1 MSDTIQPGHV
11 FARVQLL
18 QAELDLVRA
27 EMGRPTDERKPLTI
41 TGAAPREVYFEALAL
56 FRKADRFSFERI
68 GSQGVLPH
76 PPSPNDIQPADVR
89 NVVDAALAC
98 VRAVKNRM
106 NIPETASEPAVD
118 TGKQPSDVFGA
129 VSRTSRQLNLLL
141 DNPFVPD
148 DVFQQITLAL
158 GYAAPLLAKV
168 STASAPVLPDYER
181 KKRPADVYRRLWDNF
196 DALREAFGSLDL
208 ACAKLGDMPYGDD
221 EVAPS
226 DVYDLASLLVSE
238 LVYLH
243 STVPGVA
250 PPSAAEFYEVERR
263 LPAHVFQYAGHLG
276 SYLQTIATAA
286 KDSPDGFRS

>member
-1 MSDTIQPGHV
+1 MSETVQPGHV
-11 FARVQLL
+11 FARVSLL
-18 QAELDLVRA
+18 EAEIDLLRA

-41 TGAAPREVYFEALAL
+41 SGAAPREVYFEALAL

-76 PPSPNDIQPADVR
+76 PPAAADIQPADVR
-89 NVVDAALAC
+89 SVVDAALAC

-106 NIPETASEPAVD
+106 NIPETANEPAAD
-118 TGKQPSDVFGA
+118 TSKQPSDVFAAISG
-129 VSRTSRQLNLLL
+129 VSRQLNLLL

-148 DVFQQITLAL
+148 DVFQQVTLAL
-158 GYAAPLLAKV
+158 GYTAPLLAKV
-168 STASAPVLPDYER
+168 SSAKPPALPDFAR

-196 DALREAFGSLDL
+196 TTLRAIFGSLGLD
-208 ACAKLGDMPYGDD
+208 CAELGDVPYSDD

-243 STVPGVA
+243 STVPQVA

-276 SYLQTIATAA
+276 GYLQVLAGAA
-286 KDSPDGFRS
+286 KETPDAFRG